1 MAKNPRDEIETT
13 PLYYAARHGNLNI
26 IKYLLPLL
34 DDKEPKDCIVQTPL
48 HFAAKYGYT
57 EVVIF
62 MIMCS
67 KLSKTPRDFIGRPPL
82 HLAAKKGHLEVAKLL
97 IIELLATKLLLSDLL
112 EAKKRHLEVA

>member
-48 HFAAKYGYT
+48 HFAAKYGHT

-67 KLSKTPRDFIGRPPL
+67 KLSKIQGILLEEHLASSKNSPYFISLPYLDLVFWNFRDF
-82 HLAAKKGHLEVAKLL
+82 L
-97 IIELLATKLLLSDLL
+97 IIFP
-112 EAKKRHLEVA
+112 